1 MNLTQRRII
10 PIKLTYNDMKAE
22 DLSNDTYNTRIMNK
36 VKERRLKDN
45 KNQLIFPNYT
55 GEEQN
60 MLMYYN
66 RVWNSAYLITNSEM
80 YYNNETYQ
88 MLKLLQQKSNYVYDF
103 HDLEGISYE
112 IETKY
117 FFARSG
123 KNILNSRTYKTNMVS
138 DIKQIKKLNDRKSLF
153 SFFRL
158 KDKIKN
164 YCFHSSDSNVY
175 SDNNVIFHPL
185 FLFYVE
191 MTADG
196 INYYEILNK
205 QYLNI
210 IKQIEKEESIIN
222 NADELIHVEKIDT
235 SNFIYWENAV
245 AIQDFQKIVS
255 FITDSHAVLYQL
267 PQAVQKNIYRLIDD
281 FFDYYFKTD
290 KKNQDSL
297 IYSFMKIL
305 KNRGGELSR
314 LKDDLIDM
322 LIKYNQKEILTFI
335 MEEESICCDEKT
347 IEISIFLEKDTLH
360 NVLSEDNLNSV
371 SSVNIKRARL

>member
-1 MNLTQRRII
+1 MNLTQKRII

-22 DLSNDTYNTRIMNK
+22 DLSNDTYNARIMNK

-55 GEEQN
+55 GEEEN
-60 MLMYYN
+60 MFMYYN

-88 MLKLLQQKSNYVYDF
+88 VLKLLQQKSNYVYDF

-123 KNILNSRTYKTNMVS
+123 KNILNSRAYKTNMVS
-138 DIKQIKKLNDRKSLF
+138 DIKQIMKLNDKESLF
-153 SFFRL
+153 SFRS

-164 YCFHSSDSNVY
+164 YCFYSSDSNVY
-175 SDNNVIFHPL
+175 SDSNVIFHPL

-191 MTADG
+191 MTADD

-210 IKQIEKEESIIN
+210 IKQVKKEESIIN

-255 FITDSHAVLYQL
+255 FITDSHAALYQL

-281 FFDYYFKTD
+281 FFDYYFKTN
-290 KKNQDSL
+290 KENQDSL

-322 LIKYNQKEILTFI
+322 LIEYKQKEILMFI
-335 MEEESICCDEKT
+335 LQESIVCDERT
-347 IEISIFLEKDTLH
+347 IEISIFLEKYNLD
-360 NVLSEDNLNSV
+360 NVLSENNLNSV
-371 SSVNIKRARL
+371 SPVNIKRARL

>member
-210 IKQIEKEESIIN
+210 ITQIEKEESIIN

>member
-22 DLSNDTYNTRIMNK
+22 DLSNDTYNTKIINK

-55 GEEQN
+55 GDEQN
-60 MLMYYN
+60 MSMYYN

-123 KNILNSRTYKTNMVS
+123 KNILNSRTYKTNIVS
-138 DIKQIKKLNDRKSLF
+138 NIKQIKKLNDKKSLF
-153 SFFRL
+153 SFFHL

-191 MTADG
+191 MTADD

-267 PQAVQKNIYRLIDD
+267 PQAVQKNIYRLIND

-360 NVLSEDNLNSV
+360 NVLSEDNLTSV
-371 SSVNIKRARL
+371 SNVNIKRARL